1 MHDVL
6 RAMGRRNF
14 TLPQRLRPLNP
25 EGVLTGPA
33 FTIEGRMDETADA
46 HQTLLAWTGLL
57 SKAPPGHI
65 WISQPHNHIVAQMGE
80 LSAETLHR
88 KGVLGCVT
96 DGGLRD
102 TNFILRLGFP
112 CWGVFHTPRDV
123 VGCWLPTATDVP
135 ILIDDVLIRPGDWL
149 HGDRDGMVCIPAE
162 ILDEVAEQI
171 ARRDGHRKPGAPRHP
186 GRDGP
191 AGCLPQTREVLMLTD
206 PRLMLL
212 SPGDTVYVLRDQ
224 IAAGETVMVDGRGR
238 DLSAGAG
245 SGPQDRPRG
254 RGQRATR

>member
-1 MHDVL
+1 MTDLLGALQSCYTSVVHDVL

-33 FTIEGRMDETADA
+33 FTIEGRMDETADP

-57 SKAPPGHI
+57 SKAPAGHI
-65 WISQPHNHIVAQMGE
+65 WTTQPHNHIVAQMGE

-88 KGVLGCVT
+88 KGVLGCVV

-102 TNFILRLGFP
+102 TSFILRLGFP
-112 CWGVFHTPRDV
+112 CWGAFHTPRDV

-162 ILDEVAEQI
+162 ILAEVAQRSTAAMATESLV
-171 ARRDGHRKPGAPRHP
+171 RRAILDGM
-186 GRDGP
+186 D
-191 AGCLPQTREVLMLTD
+191 
-206 PRLMLL
+206 
-212 SPGDTVYVLRDQ
+212 
-224 IAAGETVMVDGRGR
+224 
-238 DLSAGAG
+238 
-245 SGPQDRPRG
+245 PQDAYLKHG
-254 RGQRATR
+254 KF